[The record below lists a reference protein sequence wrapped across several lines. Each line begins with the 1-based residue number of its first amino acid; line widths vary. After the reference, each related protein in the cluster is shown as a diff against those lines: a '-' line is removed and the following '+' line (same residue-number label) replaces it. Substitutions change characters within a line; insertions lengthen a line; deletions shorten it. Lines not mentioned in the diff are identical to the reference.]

1 MAIERFGAKM
11 AEVYHSVNSCSA
23 NLTFTFDDSLKGS
36 QGKVM
41 EKTLPGQSRLGILRV
56 CGISPLEDISCIA
69 NLPLAVFKNAIYV
82 RIRLDNLHIIPAWEL
97 DRGQTE
103 YG

>member
-11 AEVYHSVNSCSA
+11 AEAYHSVNSCSA

-41 EKTLPGQSRLGILRV
+41 EKTLPSQSCLELRV
-56 CGISPLEDISCIA
+56 VIGIVPFGGVCTFCSLSVIKVD
-69 NLPLAVFKNAIYV
+69 
-82 RIRLDNLHIIPAWEL
+82 
-97 DRGQTE
+97 GGGE
-103 YG
+103 Y